1 MKIYVFGHLDIFFWN
16 DRFFWEF
23 RNQLLHREH
32 RSSCC
37 MLCSVQE
44 GLHSITRL
52 QDHFQIF
59 FHFQNFR
66 HFVQSLLFGNLYSL
80 QIKQYLLH
88 LSVGDV
94 CLNLVN
100 PEIATIN
107 PRHAQKLHRKNFVC
121 PRCFHRNGEDG
132 VQFVRSLPTI
142 SIFKYSQSGRDCCHH
157 HCLLF

>member
-1 MKIYVFGHLDIFFWN
+1 MGIQKPAFAQRENTGQVAAFCAVFGTG
-16 DRFFWEF
+16 
-23 RNQLLHREH
+23 
-32 RSSCC
+32 C
-37 MLCSVQE
+37 
-44 GLHSITRL
+44 TAL
-52 QDHFQIF
+52 QDYKTISKSYFF
-59 FHFQNFR
+59 FHFHNFS

>member
-1 MKIYVFGHLDIFFWN
+1 MKIYVFGHLDIFFGMI
-16 DRFFWEF
+16 DFLGIQKPAFAQRT
-23 RNQLLHREH
+23 QVKLLQCLGQAAQRYK
-32 RSSCC
+32 
-37 MLCSVQE
+37 
-44 GLHSITRL
+44 ITRPFPNL
-52 QDHFQIF
+52 IF
-59 FHFQNFR
+59 FHFQNFS

-88 LSVGDV
+88 LSVRDV

-107 PRHAQKLHRKNFVC
+107 PRHAQKSHRKNFVC

-157 HCLLF
+157 HVF